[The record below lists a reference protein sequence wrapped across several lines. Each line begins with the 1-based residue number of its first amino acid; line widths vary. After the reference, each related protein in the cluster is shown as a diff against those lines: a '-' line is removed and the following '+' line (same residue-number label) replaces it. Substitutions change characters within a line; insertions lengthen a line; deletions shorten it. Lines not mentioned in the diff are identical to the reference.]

1 MQNKQDSSILRRLLS
16 QFIGEIVEGM
26 IGYAQ
31 LPEVMAKI
39 LYDNGNQEFGDF
51 KFTIL
56 GILGTYG
63 FEKRILVLI

>member
-1 MQNKQDSSILRRLLS
+1 MRRLLS